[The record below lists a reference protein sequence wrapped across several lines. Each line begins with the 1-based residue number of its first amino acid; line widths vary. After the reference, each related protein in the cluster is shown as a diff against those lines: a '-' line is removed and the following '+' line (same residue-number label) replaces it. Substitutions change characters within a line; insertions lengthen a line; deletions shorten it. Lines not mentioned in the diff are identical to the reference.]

1 MIYIKNESEI
11 AKMRQAG
18 RIIAKTMREVSE
30 AMEAGKH
37 SLLNLDS
44 MAEKIILAE
53 GGIPSF
59 KGYKGFPAT
68 ACIAVNDGVVHGI
81 PTDYII
87 QNGDIVT
94 LDFGV
99 IWQGWH
105 ADSAWTFAVGEIS
118 PNAQRLMNVTKESL
132 YQGIGKA
139 KVGNKIGDISFAVQN
154 YVERNGYSIVRD
166 LVGHG
171 IGQSLHEE
179 PSVPNFGKARKGV
192 PLRAGMTF
200 CIEPMVNEGTYRVK
214 TLNDGW
220 TVVTADG
227 KLSAHYEHT
236 VVVTSDGPLILTS
249 EED

>member
-1 MIYIKNESEI
+1 MITYKSESEI

-30 AMEAGKH
+30 AMVAGKH
-37 SLLNLDS
+37 SLLNLDA

-59 KGYKGFPAT
+59 KGYKGFPAA
-68 ACIAVNDGVVHGI
+68 ACIAVNDGVVHGV
-81 PTDYII
+81 PNEYVI
-87 QNGDIVT
+87 QTGDIVT

-105 ADSAWTFAVGEIS
+105 ADSAWTFAVGEVA

-139 KVGNKIGDISFAVQN
+139 KVGNKIGDIAFAVQS
-154 YVERNGYSIVRD
+154 YVERNGYAIVRD

-171 IGQSLHEE
+171 IGQALHEE
-179 PSVPNFGKARKGV
+179 PPVPNFGKPRKGV
-192 PLRAGMTF
+192 PLRPGMTF
-200 CIEPMVNEGTYRVK
+200 CIEPMVNEGTYKVK
-214 TLNDGW
+214 TLDDGW